1 MNQQALPQTALP
13 YLLIE
18 IEPKTAVISKP
29 ALIQDDRLIE
39 ERFR

>member
-29 ALIQDDRLIE
+29 AQIQDDRLIE

>member
-13 YLLIE
+13 YPLIE

>member
-13 YLLIE
+13 CLLIE
-18 IEPKTAVISKP
+18 IELKAAVISKP
-29 ALIQDDRLIE
+29 ALIKDDRLIE